1 MAIIERIQRY
11 LYHERYSAPLTFFL
25 GVCLAIAFAPG
36 LATVAVVLSVAAVIC
51 VTAYLLRH
59 PILNR
64 YASVVRVL
72 NGGAP
77 VIMLLLVGIYFF
89 GTYSVCCVFFG
100 GYCSVY
106 LFVTFW
112 CSSDP
117 MYDLMAWLATPMEWG
132 RWPDE
137 IKMIDKR
144 SIPWP
149 GRKGVVRCQL
159 YRYCYGD
166 EWETGI
172 TGPVTF
178 SLFGED
184 LQGKP
189 VEAIYGAYA
198 RWYEQECIDLPDDS

>member
-1 MAIIERIQRY
+1 MAIFERITQY
-11 LYHERYSAPLTFFL
+11 IYHERYSAPLTFLL
-25 GVCLAIAFAPG
+25 GLCLAIAFAPG
-36 LATVAVVLSVAAVIC
+36 LATATVVLAVSSVIC
-51 VTAYLLRH
+51 VVTYLLRH
-59 PILNR
+59 VILIR
-64 YASVVRVL
+64 FATVMRVL

-77 VIMLLLVGIYFF
+77 VIMLALVGIYFF

-117 MYDLMAWLATPMEWG
+117 MYEMIVWLNMPMEWG

-137 IKMIDKR
+137 IKTIDR
-144 SIPWP
+144 RRIPWP
-149 GRKGVVRCQL
+149 GQEGRVRCQL
-159 YRYCYGD
+159 YRYRYDD
-166 EWETGI
+166 EWATGI

-184 LQGKP
+184 FEGKP
-189 VEAIYGAYA
+189 PEAIYAAYA
-198 RWYEQECIDLPDDS
+198 QWYKREYLR